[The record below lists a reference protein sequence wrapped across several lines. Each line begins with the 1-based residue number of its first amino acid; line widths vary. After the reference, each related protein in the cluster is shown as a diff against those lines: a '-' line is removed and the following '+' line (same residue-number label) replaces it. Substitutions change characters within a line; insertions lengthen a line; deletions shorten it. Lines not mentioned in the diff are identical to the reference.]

1 MNMLNIDGSQVESDE
16 DNGNH
21 VNVGLFARPDAI
33 PGLQFGGSF
42 YHDKITNHDFT
53 PAPRLGQSIVNAH
66 IVYVGHGI
74 EFLNEGFLIR
84 HLQEH
89 SQTVFNMPAF
99 YSQFSKRFQKVSP
112 FLGTS
117 TRIRIRAA
125 SLKTYFCAM
134 ARLLARATTS
144 TTTSRSKRNWITRS
158 ARASQT
164 LTVCNCSWRSLSE
177 AMTNMKWKWVAAL
190 ILSWTCVSLGHTALA
205 QTGDVAV
212 VVNPQNPASNLTI
225 PELRKLFAGEK
236 RSWAGGLSVKLI
248 VRAPG
253 THEREVLLKLLGVS
267 ESEYKQYWAS
277 RVMRGE
283 AQSEPLVLPSLGMQ
297 REAMGLFD
305 GGITL
310 VAAENVKP
318 GMKVVKVNGRMPGEA
333 GYPLH

>member
-1 MNMLNIDGSQVESDE
+1 MGR
-16 DNGNH
+16 
-21 VNVGLFARPDAI
+21 RPDSQLDMRE
-33 PGLQFGGSF
+33 PRSHCSCSDGRRGGG
-42 YHDKITNHDFT
+42 D
-53 PAPRLGQSIVNAH
+53 QS
-66 IVYVGHGI
+66 
-74 EFLNEGFLIR
+74 
-84 HLQEH
+84 
-89 SQTVFNMPAF
+89 
-99 YSQFSKRFQKVSP
+99 
-112 FLGTS
+112 
-117 TRIRIRAA
+117 
-125 SLKTYFCAM
+125 
-134 ARLLARATTS
+134 
-144 TTTSRSKRNWITRS
+144 
-158 ARASQT
+158 
-164 LTVCNCSWRSLSE
+164 
-177 AMTNMKWKWVAAL
+177 
-190 ILSWTCVSLGHTALA
+190 
-205 QTGDVAV
+205 
-212 VVNPQNPASNLTI
+212 QNPASNLTI

>member
-1 MNMLNIDGSQVESDE
+1 
-16 DNGNH
+16 
-21 VNVGLFARPDAI
+21 
-33 PGLQFGGSF
+33 
-42 YHDKITNHDFT
+42 
-53 PAPRLGQSIVNAH
+53 
-66 IVYVGHGI
+66 
-74 EFLNEGFLIR
+74 
-84 HLQEH
+84 
-89 SQTVFNMPAF
+89 
-99 YSQFSKRFQKVSP
+99 
-112 FLGTS
+112 
-117 TRIRIRAA
+117 
-125 SLKTYFCAM
+125 
-134 ARLLARATTS
+134 
-144 TTTSRSKRNWITRS
+144 
-158 ARASQT
+158 
-164 LTVCNCSWRSLSE
+164 
-177 AMTNMKWKWVAAL
+177 MTNMKWKCVAAL

-297 REAMGLFD
+297 REAMSLFD

-310 VAAENVKP
+310 VGAENVKP
-318 GMKVVKVNGRMPGEA
+318 GMTQGIRSTSARLPAPPEVSHSRE
-333 GYPLH
+333 